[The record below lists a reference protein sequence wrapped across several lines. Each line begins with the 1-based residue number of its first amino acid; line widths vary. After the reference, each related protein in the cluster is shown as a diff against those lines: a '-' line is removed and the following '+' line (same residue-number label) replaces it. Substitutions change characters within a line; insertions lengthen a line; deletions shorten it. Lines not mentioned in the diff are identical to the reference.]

1 MRGTAR
7 LSLACLLLSGCMLG
21 PNYKGP
27 PKMLPQGQNFVRAA
41 DAGAVPSPPLAQWWL
56 ALHDAELNQL
66 EAQALA
72 ASPDLAAARA
82 RLRESRAQ
90 LHADQA
96 QLLPTTGASG
106 VYLHSHS
113 GDGLLNGL
121 VGGASGS
128 GTQDLNFYSTG
139 FDASWELD
147 LFGAKRRT
155 AEGAAAQAQARIA
168 DLADTQVSL
177 TANVARAYVDLR
189 ADQQRAALAEASLG
203 LHQQML
209 ALEQQRAAAGTVSQ
223 DDLVQL
229 AQQVQQ
235 DQANLAPLRAEI
247 SVQLD
252 QLAILTGQLPGALDA
267 ALAAPTPVPMPPAQV
282 AVGDPALLLRQRPD
296 IRSAERNIAARNA
309 AIGQHLADYFPKVT
323 LLGDIGFSS
332 TNISQL
338 FNGNAFSVLAAPMIS
353 WTPFDFG
360 RTEAAVSQARAGRD
374 EAVAKYQSTV
384 LKALQDA
391 EDSLARYGAQRQNLQ
406 ALAQAYGL
414 AQRSAGFARQ
424 RAAQG
429 TISHLQMLSAQR
441 DLDSARD
448 RFIQAQARTTEDY
461 IALQKSL
468 GLGWQAPGQG

>member
-1 MRGTAR
+1 MRRTAS

-27 PKMLPQGQNFVRAA
+27 PKMLPPGQGFARAA
-41 DAGAVPSPPLAQWWL
+41 DAGAVPGPPLAQWWTEL
-56 ALHDAELNQL
+56 NDAELNKL
-66 EAQALA
+66 EAQALS

-96 QLLPTTGASG
+96 QLLPTTGASA

-121 VGGASGS
+121 VGSTSGGGA
-128 GTQDLNFYSTG
+128 QDLNFYSTG

-189 ADQQRAALAEASLG
+189 ADQQRVALAQASLG

-209 ALEQQRAAAGTVSQ
+209 GLEQQRAAAGTVSQ
-223 DDLVQL
+223 DDLLQL
-229 AQQVQQ
+229 AEQVQQ

-267 ALAAPTPVPMPPAQV
+267 ELATPAPVPMPPAQV
-282 AVGDPALLLRQRPD
+282 AVGNPALLLRQRPD
-296 IRSAERNIAARNA
+296 IRAAERNIAARNA

-338 FNGNAFSVLAAPMIS
+338 FNGNAFSALAAPVIS

-360 RTEAAVSQARAGRD
+360 RTAAAVSQARAGRD
-374 EAVAKYQSTV
+374 EAVANYQSTV

-414 AQRSAGFARQ
+414 AQRSAEFARQ

-429 TISHLQMLSAQR
+429 TISNLQWMSAQR
-441 DLDSARD
+441 DLDSAQD

-461 IALQKSL
+461 IALQTSL